1 MGGRR
6 GLTAARAGLAAIAVA
21 APGLAAGGRDA
32 VKVGTE
38 LKGKH
43 TEPGPGDPDG
53 GGKIALFLKANKKRV
68 CWDLQVRALDPVV
81 SARIHKAGPR
91 AQGPE
96 KLRLFRNRGGLT
108 GTGDYKG
115 CVKPVRKGLVRAL
128 GSNPGAYYVNVYT
141 DSYPQ
146 GAARGQLIPRG
157 RR

>member
-1 MGGRR
+1 
-6 GLTAARAGLAAIAVA
+6 LTAALAGLAAIAVV

-68 CWDLQVRALDPVV
+68 CWDLSIRALDPVV
-81 SARIHKAGPR
+81 SARIHKAG
-91 AQGPE
+91 AAEQGPE
-96 KLRLFRNRGGLT
+96 KLRLFRNRGGLA

-115 CVKPVRKGLVRAL
+115 CVKRVRKPLVRAL
-128 GSNPGAYYVNVYT
+128 GNNASAYYVNIYT
-141 DSYPQ
+141 DSYPE
-146 GAARGQLIPRG
+146 GAARGQLKPRG